1 MAGLSFKLKESV
13 IFSTLRADVVEN
25 RRIGLKWIGDSTLRF
40 RLFRVLQTIDPYS
53 TREATRHKSRD
64 LVNIG
69 RTKKI

>member
-13 IFSTLRADVVEN
+13 FLNIESWRCRESSYWFKMN
-25 RRIGLKWIGDSTLRF
+25 RWFDLKS
-40 RLFRVLQTIDPYS
+40 RLFRVLQTIDPNS
-53 TREATRHKSRD
+53 TREATRQKSRD